1 MSLLQRISEI
11 EGEIDRTQRNKA
23 TEKHLGQLKA
33 KLAKLKSEV
42 CVPHVKRLLRPAARG
57 REPAVRLRPRYPG
70 VARKKLTLI
79 SAEIILLPL
88 CLLAPA
94 GCLW

>member
-42 CVPHVKRLLRPAARG
+42 SVPHVKLLHPAARG
-57 REPAVRLRPRYPG
+57 REPAARLRTRYP
-70 VARKKLTLI
+70 ALAHKKLTLI
-79 SAEIILLPL
+79 SAEINLSAL
-88 CLLAPA
+88 CLLVPA
-94 GCLW
+94 GGIW